1 MPAAD
6 FTADQRVG
14 TAPLTVHFTD
24 LSTGNPTS
32 WAWNFGDGTSST
44 EQNPTHVYQL
54 EGTYDVSLTVTN
66 SYGSDTE
73 TKTGTTDTC
82 ISGVSGYIVVGRAPT
97 ADFTAN
103 PASGSPPLAVAF
115 TDKST
120 GATPMAHQWSF
131 GDGGTSTDT
140 NPTHTY
146 AADGTYDVTLT
157 VTNPFGTDT
166 ETKAALIHVGKGPV
180 ADFSATP
187 QSGLLPLAVTF
198 QDMSTG
204 NPGSWRW
211 DFGDGSISTETSP
224 AHTYT
229 RAGTYTVRLTVS
241 NAFGMSTKTRAAYIT
256 TGMPPSADFTSGP
269 RTGTVPLTVKF
280 TDASKGGPNAW
291 SWDFGDAGTATQQSP
306 SHTYTKAGTYTVT
319 LTVRNAYG
327 SDSESKAGFVTAG
340 GKPTADFTADERR
353 GVKPFTVRFTDLST
367 GNPTSWK
374 WDFGDATTSTEQN
387 PVHVYQNEGSY
398 DVTLTVSNSYG
409 SDAMKKTGSSPPVT
423 LPPAT
428 VLQTT
433 APPAETTAPSGTT
446 ALPATS
452 MPGFEGAL
460 AVTGLCILAY
470 LAKRH

>member
-1 MPAAD
+1 
-6 FTADQRVG
+6 
-14 TAPLTVHFTD
+14 
-24 LSTGNPTS
+24 
-32 WAWNFGDGTSST
+32 
-44 EQNPTHVYQL
+44 
-54 EGTYDVSLTVTN
+54 
-66 SYGSDTE
+66 
-73 TKTGTTDTC
+73 
-82 ISGVSGYIVVGRAPT
+82 
-97 ADFTAN
+97 
-103 PASGSPPLAVAF
+103 
-115 TDKST
+115 
-120 GATPMAHQWSF
+120 
-131 GDGGTSTDT
+131 
-140 NPTHTY
+140 
-146 AADGTYDVTLT
+146 
-157 VTNPFGTDT
+157 
-166 ETKAALIHVGKGPV
+166 VGKGPV